1 MDTQIKKKDNAK
13 SIKGLIK
20 IISIIILVT
29 GFVVYTGLCLI
40 DYLNKEYAIKIEQTR
55 ANVKIAEE
63 MVEKELNTNSKYFQM
78 INRTNDE
85 SDFSY
90 GDYLDSNTDSYW
102 IDEKLKSEVQLE
114 GDSYIV
120 TFETKR
126 VDPKNEGIEMYEPVK
141 INKIIKGQS

>member
-1 MDTQIKKKDNAK
+1 MDTQIKKKDKAK

-20 IISIIILVT
+20 IISMITLVT
-29 GFVVYTGLCLI
+29 GFVVYTGLCLN

-55 ANVKIAEE
+55 ANVRIAEE

-78 INRTNDE
+78 INRTNNE
-85 SDFSY
+85 SDLSY

-126 VDPKNEGIEMYEPVK
+126 VDPKNEELEMYEPVK
-141 INKIIKGQS
+141 INKIIKEKS